1 MFSHTR
7 SDTFDFD
14 QLTLNWYLEAFMFSK
29 NVTLPISQRIE
40 KHFFSYLLISVV
52 ALSGFS
58 NKALSQSNDA
68 SITAEKVMQDV
79 DDRDRGQTR
88 QMTGTLSLLDKNGG
102 TRVRNFQET
111 AKKYGRDEKSI
122 SIVTYPAEVKGTSI
136 MAYNWKDKTK
146 DDDTWLYLPQLKKV
160 KRRASTDKSGYFLGS
175 DFTYSDFVGLEV
187 SDFKYSFDSENNKAD
202 GKEWVIIAE
211 PADDIA
217 QKVKDE
223 TGYKKIKYWV
233 DKTSLLIVKA
243 IYWLEEGNKIKYS
256 SSSEIEKVEDIW
268 TVKKMQMVMTQ
279 GGNKL
284 HSSVFQLENVK
295 YNLPIDDTEFTV
307 YAMERENK

>member
-1 MFSHTR
+1 
-7 SDTFDFD
+7 
-14 QLTLNWYLEAFMFSK
+14 MFSK
-29 NVTLPISQRIE
+29 KFTLAISHRME
-40 KHFFSYLLISVV
+40 KHVFSYLLVSVV
-52 ALSGFS
+52 ALSVFS

-68 SITAEKVMQDV
+68 SLTAEKVMQDV
-79 DDRDRGQTR
+79 DDRDRGKTR

-160 KRRASTDKSGYFLGS
+160 KRMASTDKSGYFLGS

-187 SDFKYSFDSENNKAD
+187 SDFKYSFDSGDNKSD

-233 DKTSLLIVKA
+233 DKSSHLIVKA

-256 SSSEIEKVEDIW
+256 SSSEIEKVDDIW

-284 HSSVFQLENVK
+284 HSSVFQLENIK

-307 YAMERENK
+307 YAMERESK